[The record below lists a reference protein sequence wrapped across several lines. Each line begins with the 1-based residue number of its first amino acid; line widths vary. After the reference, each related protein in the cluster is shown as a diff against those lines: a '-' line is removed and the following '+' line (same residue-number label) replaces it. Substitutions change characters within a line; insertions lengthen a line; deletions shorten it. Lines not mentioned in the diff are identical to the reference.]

1 MNNQNI
7 FVEVSTVDNNDTTQL
22 CLDMLNELLKAQSKV
37 MSFLVSEG
45 IDDSLE
51 GEAIAEGFGCAI
63 RAFDGILPQGVYEK
77 VIGKEV
83 A

>member
-7 FVEVSTVDNNDTTQL
+7 FVEVSIVENNDTTKR

-37 MSFLVSEG
+37 MNFLVSEG

-51 GEAIAEGFGCAI
+51 GEAMAEHLGMAVQ
-63 RAFDGILPQGVYEK
+63 AFKGILPEGVYDE
-77 VIGKEV
+77 VINKDV
-83 A
+83 V